1 MNGGTMSFFEI
12 FTLFAS
18 GITIFGVTVG
28 VFSSYNGRMTRRE
41 IGGLIAKT
49 EELVVQGA
57 ERTQELIR
65 EGRQETQQ
73 LIRESRQETQQLIRE
88 IHQETQQL
96 IRDSHRETQELIR
109 GTHQGTQQLIREG
122 QDLIRETRELIAREA
137 EANRQVLQGIT
148 AILGRIDERVR

>member
-1 MNGGTMSFFEI
+1 MSFFEI

-73 LIRESRQETQQLIRE
+73 LIR
-88 IHQETQQL
+88 
-96 IRDSHRETQELIR
+96 DSHRETQELIR

>member
-1 MNGGTMSFFEI
+1 MSFLEI

-28 VFSSYNGRMTRRE
+28 VFSIYNGRMSRRE

-49 EELVVQGA
+49 QELIDR
-57 ERTQELIR
+57 RTETTQQLIRESRQETRQLIR

-73 LIRESRQETQQLIRE
+73 LS
-88 IHQETQQL
+88 
-96 IRDSHRETQELIR
+96 
-109 GTHQGTQQLIREG
+109 REG
-122 QDLIRETRELIAREA
+122 QELIAREA

>member
-1 MNGGTMSFFEI
+1 MSFLEI

-18 GITIFGVTVG
+18 GITIFGVVVG
-28 VFSSYNGRMTRRE
+28 FFSIYNGRMTRRE

-49 EELVVQGA
+49 QELIARGSETTSQLIRESHQETQQLIRESHEE
-57 ERTQELIR
+57 TQQLIR

-73 LIRESRQETQQLIRE
+73 LIRESQQETQQ
-88 IHQETQQL
+88 
-96 IRDSHRETQELIR
+96 
-109 GTHQGTQQLIREG
+109 
-122 QDLIRETRELIAREA
+122 LIRETRELIAREA